1 MSTFYFDSSGI
12 VKRFVSET
20 GSAWTIN
27 LFKPS
32 DGNRI
37 YIARL
42 TPVEVISA
50 IIRRKNT
57 GSLSKAQADN
67 AMRRF
72 ERSLTGRYV
81 FVEIRAVI
89 ADEAMRVAKVHGL
102 RGYDAVQLAAA
113 LFANQE
119 RLNIGASELTFVS
132 ADNNLN
138 NAATAEG
145 LTVDNPNNHP

>member
-1 MSTFYFDSSGI
+1 MSAFYFDSSGI

-32 DGNRI
+32 GGNRI

-42 TPVEVISA
+42 TPVEVVSA
-50 IIRRKNT
+50 ITRRKNN
-57 GSLSKAQADN
+57 GSLSTARADK

-72 ERSLTGRYV
+72 ERSLSGRYV
-81 FVEIRAVI
+81 FVEIRAAI
-89 ADEAMRVAKVHGL
+89 ADEAMRVAKAHGL

-113 LFANQE
+113 LLTNQE
-119 RLNIGASELTFVS
+119 RLHIGASALTFVS

-145 LTVDNPNNHP
+145 LVVDNPNNHP